1 MIVILVNSIK
11 VFQFYLFKMALSTRD
26 INQNLLFI
34 EYGDTTP
41 TDIVT

>member
-11 VFQFYLFKMALSTRD
+11 GFQFYLFKMTLSVRD

-34 EYGDTTP
+34 EYGDTIP